1 MSDLD
6 AITAQFKLLLDKA
19 RRNGY
24 LAAIGDMT
32 TAMETLAA
40 RMLFI
45 EEEAAEPEPEPA
57 PEPEPQP
64 SVPTKVCKDC
74 GRELPATEEFFRI
87 HGRSGNPMQPCR
99 ECFHKSRQQPLTCSP
114 KRPKFGTSLAER
126 FPKCPRED
134 CHMRKGCKLLDKPTE
149 CESFMKLHQGEE

>member
-1 MSDLD
+1 MSDEMGKLVE
-6 AITAQFKLLLDKA
+6 QFQKVFNDA
-19 RRNGY
+19 RRKGY
-24 LAAIGDMT
+24 MAAIADMT
-32 TAMETLAA
+32 VALQTLAD
-40 RMLFI
+40 RMMGVK
-45 EEEAAEPEPEPA
+45 AAADPET
-57 PEPEPQP
+57 EPQP
-64 SVPTKVCKDC
+64 SVPTMVCKDC

-134 CHMRKGCKLLDKPTE
+134 CHMRKGCKLIDKPTE